1 LRHVFSVNVVIPPR
15 RWCAQL
21 AEAVPVPGSGLTLPL
36 DLRAIASKCN
46 GCYYAPKRFAAVQL
60 AYSCPRSRVL
70 IFHTGR
76 LVGTGCEGPAAARL
90 AIARAQRQL
99 AVEAGVRLHTRNF
112 QIINQVGAVSLRA
125 TLNCEEFASHHRA
138 TSHFDRS
145 SFVGLAWRPANES
158 ICCEVYSTGRA
169 NLPGSTTER
178 DLQRSFARMLPELLR
193 FSSAARLL
201 EQIPEEQQAHHRVDA
216 ADAAGTAP
224 SSAPAAAT
232 ASAASAASVWSG
244 WGDVGDDDAPVEG
257 EEADA
262 GGGGAEDMDDDAL
275 GALGL

>member
-1 LRHVFSVNVVIPPR
+1 MCV
-15 RWCAQL
+15 C
-21 AEAVPVPGSGLTLPL
+21 T
-36 DLRAIASKCN
+36 D
-46 GCYYAPKRFAAVQL
+46 
-60 AYSCPRSRVL
+60 
-70 IFHTGR
+70 
-76 LVGTGCEGPAAARL
+76 CEGPAAARL

-201 EQIPEEQQAHHRVDA
+201 EQIPEEQQAHHRIDA
-216 ADAAGTAP
+216 ADAAGMAP
-224 SSAPAAAT
+224 SSAPAPAA
-232 ASAASAASVWSG
+232 AASAASVWSG
-244 WGDVGDDDAPVEG
+244 WGDVGDGVDGVDADVDADDG
-257 EEADA
+257 DGADGVDQGA
-262 GGGGAEDMDDDAL
+262 AEDMDDDAL